1 MKKNLPVNAKEYTFQ
16 NETPLISTTDLK
28 GQITFVNDAF
38 VEISGFSRDE
48 LIGSPHNMVRHP
60 DVPPVVFADMWSK
73 LKANKPW
80 IGVVKNRCKDGGYY
94 WVNAYVTPIV
104 EHGQTLGY
112 QSVRTLPTASQK
124 KRAQAVYDRINQNKA
139 RFSFHDVSI
148 NTKVSLLP
156 WFAALLPI
164 LALYFSGEAVI
175 VPSIVAIAG
184 AAICSGLALYSMK
197 PIRMLVSRSHEV
209 IQSQVL
215 EEMYA
220 NSVSE
225 AGSIYLAALTN
236 KARIRSANVRVSH
249 SARALDSQGRETIDI
264 AHQAEAAITRQV
276 QDLEKI
282 SQSINEFTAAIEEV
296 AQSANDASA
305 NTQEANEKARAGK
318 DAVSETIQAI
328 SGLDSNVRQA
338 AKQLELLQAATD
350 EIHNATQVISEI
362 ADQTNL
368 LALNAAIEAA
378 RAGDQGRGFAV
389 VADEVRAL
397 AQRTQQSTRD
407 IDEAINRLSEESGQ
421 VISVMEKG
429 QQQAATCVDK
439 ANYAGAAL
447 EDIRG
452 RVEVIANMNAM
463 MASASSAQ
471 SHAAEALMI
480 DIESVK
486 QSAEVALEASRNTEK
501 ASIGLAKTS
510 REIIQS
516 VNI

>member
-1 MKKNLPVNAKEYTFQ
+1 
-16 NETPLISTTDLK
+16 
-28 GQITFVNDAF
+28 
-38 VEISGFSRDE
+38 
-48 LIGSPHNMVRHP
+48 
-60 DVPPVVFADMWSK
+60 
-73 LKANKPW
+73 
-80 IGVVKNRCKDGGYY
+80 
-94 WVNAYVTPIV
+94 
-104 EHGQTLGY
+104 
-112 QSVRTLPTASQK
+112 
-124 KRAQAVYDRINQNKA
+124 
-139 RFSFHDVSI
+139 
-148 NTKVSLLP
+148 
-156 WFAALLPI
+156 
-164 LALYFSGEAVI
+164 VI

-184 AAICSGLALYSMK
+184 VAICSGLALYSMK
-197 PIRMLVSRSHEV
+197 PIRMLVYRSHEV

-249 SARALDSQGRETIDI
+249 SARALDNQGRETIDI